1 MLADLLKQPLP
12 FCIPLEQR
20 DTEVNVTMLGHSPWD
35 HIGSFLFTMPHHSTF
50 FADIQ
55 CSASLALMFGGIIA
69 LEQKSITPLSGF
81 CHFGLVS
88 FMGFV
93 TEP

>member
-35 HIGSFLFTMPHHSTF
+35 HIGSFLFTIAHHSTF
-50 FADIQ
+50 FADIP
-55 CSASLALMFGGIIA
+55 CSANLALHCTIF
-69 LEQKSITPLSGF
+69 KLSN
-81 CHFGLVS
+81 VWRNYS
-88 FMGFV
+88 S
-93 TEP
+93 